1 MKLKIGDQLI
11 GKKQRQ
17 RLNEDITSSEV
28 RLISED
34 GEQLGVVSIE
44 VALEKAREVGL
55 DLIEVGPNTKP
66 PVCKIL
72 DYGKL
77 KYEEKKKQ
85 QLSKKKQHVIKVKEI
100 RLRPRIDDHDLMTK
114 LNQGRKFLQDG
125 AKLKVTLMFRGR
137 EMARVDLGK
146 LVMEKVLEEL
156 SDVAEVEKD
165 IPLEGRRMSM
175 ILNAKQECQMPKM
188 KTRRGAAK
196 RFKVTGSG
204 RIKRNKANHR
214 HMLIRRSNKAK
225 RKMRQSGIVS
235 SADRKLVKAM
245 LGI

>member
-1 MKLKIGDQLI
+1 M
-11 GKKQRQ
+11 
-17 RLNEDITSSEV
+17 NEDITSSEV
-28 RLISED
+28 RLISEN

-44 VALEKAREVGL
+44 VALEKASEAGL
-55 DLIEVGPNTKP
+55 DLIEVGPNSKP

-114 LNQGRKFLQDG
+114 LGHGRKFLNDG

-175 ILNAKQECQMPKM
+175 ILNAK
-188 KTRRGAAK
+188 
-196 RFKVTGSG
+196 
-204 RIKRNKANHR
+204 
-214 HMLIRRSNKAK
+214 
-225 RKMRQSGIVS
+225 
-235 SADRKLVKAM
+235 
-245 LGI
+245 

>member
-1 MKLKIGDQLI
+1 M
-11 GKKQRQ
+11 
-17 RLNEDITSSEV
+17 
-28 RLISED
+28 ISED

-114 LNQGRKFLQDG
+114 LNHGRKFLLDG

-175 ILNAKQECQMPKM
+175 ILNAK
-188 KTRRGAAK
+188 
-196 RFKVTGSG
+196 
-204 RIKRNKANHR
+204 
-214 HMLIRRSNKAK
+214 
-225 RKMRQSGIVS
+225 
-235 SADRKLVKAM
+235 
-245 LGI
+245 